1 MDSTDWNNWGEWL
14 RRKVLYMLDTWR
26 TLNFKLGGQSLCDL
40 MGDQIHYST
49 GENET
54 TPDHYDHA
62 VGLQLYVSKRLSS
75 SSWSKLTSI
84 SSSPCENG
92 SLALK
97 GSYTGARAN
106 QHYGVFQ
113 LSEQPVFLTTCIRI
127 TNPLVI
133 VQAPQYA
140 LSLSVSDTQA
150 HSFSGI
156 YLQMARIIC
165 RQNLTHVL
173 HTDFCMKPL
182 FLQALIIPLYHPI
195 VPWHHCMSYCT
206 VIAVSNNTAIW

>member
-1 MDSTDWNNWGEWL
+1 MCRRGCLAAHDLNSLPYHHHHVRMVRWL
-14 RRKVLYMLDTWR
+14 WR
-26 TLNFKLGGQSLCDL
+26 AHTQVSHAQKWHYHLVQQDKHH
-40 MGDQIHYST
+40 GD
-49 GENET
+49 
-54 TPDHYDHA
+54 
-62 VGLQLYVSKRLSS
+62 
-75 SSWSKLTSI
+75 
-84 SSSPCENG
+84 
-92 SLALK
+92 
-97 GSYTGARAN
+97 AN

-156 YLQMARIIC
+156 YLQMAQIIC

-182 FLQALIIPLYHPI
+182 FIQALIIPLYHPI
-195 VPWHHCMSYCT
+195 VPWHHCMLYCT